1 MAKKVGDFLLD
12 RLAQWGVRRIFGY
25 PGDGIGG
32 IVAALGR
39 AGERFEFIQV
49 RHEEE
54 AAFMACGHARITG
67 EVGVCLATS
76 GPGAIHLLNGLYD
89 AKLDHQPVV
98 AIVGQAARRSVGGHF
113 QQEVD
118 LLALLKDVAGDFVQ
132 VCMSPEQVR
141 HLVDRALRI
150 ARSRR
155 CVTAIILPSD
165 VQEAAAVEVTLEH
178 GAIPSG
184 IDYTEP
190 LLVPQDRDLRR
201 AAAILNRGRRVAML
215 LGAGARE
222 AGEEAVAVADLLGAG
237 VAKALLGKTVLSDD
251 LPFVTGQIGLLGTRP
266 SYEMMRDCD
275 TLLMVGSTFPY
286 SEFLPEAGQAKAV
299 QIDSDPAM
307 LSLRYPMDV
316 SLVGDARKTLAALR
330 PLLQAK
336 PDRKW
341 RATIEKNVAAW
352 WAEEERRAHIAAE
365 PLNPELFFWEFTN
378 RIPERAVVA
387 ADTGMSTSFVAR
399 ALKMRPD
406 MSLAVSGTLATMGP
420 AISYGLAA
428 KLAHSDRPVFAFVG
442 DGAMQMLGIN
452 ALMTAAKYANGW
464 RDPRFVVAV
473 LNNRDLNMVTWELRA
488 AGSPKVD
495 ETQNLPDFDYARYGE
510 LLGFVGLRIDRP
522 EDVQPAWGA
531 ALAAER
537 PVVIDVRADPAVP
550 VFPPHVTAKQVRRYF
565 TALRRGD
572 REAQRV
578 LRQTIHHL
586 YP

>member
-1 MAKKVGDFLLD
+1 M
-12 RLAQWGVRRIFGY
+12 
-25 PGDGIGG
+25 
-32 IVAALGR
+32 
-39 AGERFEFIQV
+39 
-49 RHEEE
+49 
-54 AAFMACGHARITG
+54 
-67 EVGVCLATS
+67 
-76 GPGAIHLLNGLYD
+76 
-89 AKLDHQPVV
+89 
-98 AIVGQAARRSVGGHF
+98 ARRSIGGHF

-118 LLALLKDVAGDFVQ
+118 LPALLKDVAGDFVQ
-132 VCMSPEQVR
+132 VCMSPDQVR

-155 CVTAIILPSD
+155 CVTAIILPAD
-165 VQEAAAVEVTLEH
+165 VQEAAAVEVPHEH

-190 LLVPQDRDLRR
+190 LLVPEDADLRR

-222 AGEEAVAVADLLGAG
+222 AGEEAIAVADILGAG

-251 LPFVTGQIGLLGTRP
+251 QPFVTGQIGLLGTRP

-286 SEFLPEAGQAKAV
+286 SEFLPEEGRAKAV

-316 SLVGDARKTLAALR
+316 SLVGDAGKTLAALR

-336 PDRKW
+336 SDRKW
-341 RATIEKNVAAW
+341 RATIERNVAAW
-352 WAEEERRAHIAAE
+352 WEEEERRAHIAAE
-365 PLNPELFFWEFTN
+365 PLNPELFFWEFSQH
-378 RIPERAVVA
+378 IPERAVIA
-387 ADTGMSTSFVAR
+387 TDTGMSTSFVAR
-399 ALKMRPD
+399 ALRMRPG
-406 MSLAVSGTLATMGP
+406 MSMMVSGTLATMGP

-428 KLAHSDRPVFAFVG
+428 KLAEPDRPVFAFVG

-452 ALMTAAKYANGW
+452 ALITVAKYARGW

-495 ETQNLPDFDYARYGE
+495 ETQDLPDFDYARYGE
-510 LLGFVGLRIDRP
+510 LLGFVGLRVDRP
-522 EDVQPAWGA
+522 EDVRSAWST
-531 ALAAER
+531 ALAADR
-537 PVVIDVRADPAVP
+537 PVVIDVRADPTVP
-550 VFPPHVTAKQVRRYF
+550 VFPPHVTARQARRYF

-572 REAQRV
+572 GEAQRV
-578 LRQTIHHL
+578 LRQTISHL